1 VLLYANR
8 ERQVE
13 ERNNSSVYPAMKI
26 PCIKVILLDRTPFHF
41 VSKVLPETKLSPLVI
56 ICEIFDAGVYP
67 NSDRKFKKNSC
78 PEVTVRFYH
87 FSISITRVI
96 FDLIDIYSNNN
107 GVSE

>member
-1 VLLYANR
+1 MGSNA
-8 ERQVE
+8 
-13 ERNNSSVYPAMKI
+13 I
-26 PCIKVILLDRTPFHF
+26 PFRLESTTLNKTI
-41 VSKVLPETKLSPLVI
+41 PLVI
-56 ICEIFDAGVYP
+56 IREIFDAGVYP

-96 FDLIDIYSNNN
+96 FDLIDIYSNKK